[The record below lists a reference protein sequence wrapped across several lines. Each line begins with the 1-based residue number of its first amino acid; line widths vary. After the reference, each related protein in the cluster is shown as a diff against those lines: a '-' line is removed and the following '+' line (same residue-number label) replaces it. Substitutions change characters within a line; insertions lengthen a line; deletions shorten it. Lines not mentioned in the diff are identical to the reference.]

1 MQFYIDTWTVA
12 TVNILCVNFDA
23 LHAFFTVSA
32 AQCPVDLR
40 DAMLGVSTSV
50 RTLDDRALRIEAR
63 HVTPDTVK
71 LFPGEGMPNS
81 KVCTHVPS
89 NIK

>member
-1 MQFYIDTWTVA
+1 MHFVIVP
-12 TVNILCVNFDA
+12 V
-23 LHAFFTVSA
+23 
-32 AQCPVDLR
+32 AQCPVELR

-50 RTLDDRALRIEAR
+50 RTLDDRVLRIEAR

-81 KVCTHVPS
+81 KVCTYCICTLHLI
-89 NIK
+89 IKSITMTALIDHLPV